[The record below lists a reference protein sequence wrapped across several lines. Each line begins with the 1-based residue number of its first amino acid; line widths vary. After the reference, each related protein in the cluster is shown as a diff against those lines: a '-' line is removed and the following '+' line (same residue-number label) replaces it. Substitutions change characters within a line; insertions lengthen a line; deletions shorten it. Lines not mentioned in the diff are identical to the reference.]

1 MNSMEFNFKTLEEV
15 VECSCKFGLELDF
28 SENIGVLGRK
38 VVINGREIPNSL
50 AFHPMEG
57 CDGNADGRHGEL
69 TKRRY
74 ERFSRGGA
82 GLIWFEAVAVVPEG
96 RGNPRHL
103 WIHKDNVSEYEKLV
117 LSMRQISQE
126 EYGKNFNPV
135 IIMQLTHAGRYSKP
149 NGKPEPIIASHNPYL
164 DAAQNLAPDYP
175 VVTDN
180 YIEKLEEKFVEA
192 ALLAKKAGFDGVD
205 IKACHRYLNSEL
217 LSSFEREGKYGGSF
231 EGRTRFIMN
240 VTRKVREAVG
250 KDFIVTTRMNAY
262 DGIQWP
268 YGWGVDKE
276 DYTKYDLSEP
286 LKLIK
291 MLYDDGMR
299 LINITMGNPYYNPHV
314 NRPFDV
320 GAYVPPEHPIQG
332 VGRIVSGTAILQKAL
347 PDMAIV
353 GSGYSWLRQFSQNL
367 AAGNVEKGNVKIVG
381 FGRMSFAYPDFARD
395 ILQNGGLKKNKCCIS
410 CSKCTAI
417 MRGGGTTGCVIRD
430 SEVYL
435 PIFRK
440 LGMGM

>member
-1 MNSMEFNFKTLEEV
+1 
-15 VECSCKFGLELDF
+15 
-28 SENIGVLGRK
+28 
-38 VVINGREIPNSL
+38 
-50 AFHPMEG
+50 
-57 CDGNADGRHGEL
+57 
-69 TKRRY
+69 
-74 ERFSRGGA
+74 
-82 GLIWFEAVAVVPEG
+82 
-96 RGNPRHL
+96 
-103 WIHKDNVSEYEKLV
+103 
-117 LSMRQISQE
+117 
-126 EYGKNFNPV
+126 
-135 IIMQLTHAGRYSKP
+135 
-149 NGKPEPIIASHNPYL
+149 
-164 DAAQNLAPDYP
+164 
-175 VVTDN
+175 
-180 YIEKLEEKFVEA
+180 
-192 ALLAKKAGFDGVD
+192 
-205 IKACHRYLNSEL
+205 
-217 LSSFEREGKYGGSF
+217 
-231 EGRTRFIMN
+231 MN